1 MMLAKL
7 LETAGK
13 KCYILKLKPAM
24 NTNNKDKN
32 KHLLDINGLIPGLE
46 KEDRRNVRVMR
57 NFQWLMWI
65 MIPVYFG
72 LLVVNPDKDLT
83 WNYRAGGACYVLAF
97 LAFAL
102 VFRVYIKEYKMVDYG
117 LPTTVMLRKAIERYQ
132 LFHPKKLFVLI
143 PVALVD
149 AGLIFFSLNH
159 DSADDSISILTSQ
172 ILYWGGMLLGA
183 SIGVLIWR
191 KKQKPLRDAALE
203 LLREIE
209 SE

>member
-1 MMLAKL
+1 M
-7 LETAGK
+7 E
-13 KCYILKLKPAM
+13 
-24 NTNNKDKN
+24 TNNNDKN
-32 KHLLDINGLIPGLE
+32 NHLLDINGLIPGLQ

-65 MIPVYFG
+65 LIPIYFG

-83 WNYRAGGACYVLAF
+83 WSYRAGGACYVLAF

-102 VFRVYIKEYKMVDYG
+102 IFRVYIKEYKTVDYG
-117 LPTTVMLRKAIERYQ
+117 LPTTVMLKKAIERYR

-159 DSADDSISILTSQ
+159 DNADDSISILTSQ
-172 ILYWGGMLLGA
+172 IFYWGGMLLGA
-183 SIGVLIWR
+183 SVGVWIWHR
-191 KKQKPLRDAALE
+191 RQKPLRDAAIE

-209 SE
+209 SD

>member
-1 MMLAKL
+1 MK
-7 LETAGK
+7 
-13 KCYILKLKPAM
+13 
-24 NTNNKDKN
+24 TNNKDKN
-32 KHLLDINGLIPGLE
+32 KHLLDIDGLIPGLQ

-65 MIPVYFG
+65 LIPIYFG

-83 WNYRAGGACYVLAF
+83 WSYRAGGACYVLAF

-102 VFRVYIKEYKMVDYG
+102 IFRIYIKEYKTVDYG
-117 LPTTVMLRKAIERYQ
+117 LPTTVMLKKAIERYR

-149 AGLIFFSLNH
+149 AGLIFFSLNDDKSG
-159 DSADDSISILTSQ
+159 DSLSILTFQ
-172 ILYWGGMLLGA
+172 ILYWGIMSLGT
-183 SIGVLIWR
+183 GVGIWIWHR
-191 KKQKPLRDAALE
+191 RQKPLRDAARE

-209 SE
+209 S